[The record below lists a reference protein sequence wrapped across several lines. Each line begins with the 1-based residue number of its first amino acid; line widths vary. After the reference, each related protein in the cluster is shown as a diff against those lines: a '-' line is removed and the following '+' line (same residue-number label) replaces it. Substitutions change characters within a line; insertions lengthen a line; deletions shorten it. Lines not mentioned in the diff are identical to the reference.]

1 MGEYKGGAGGAEGG
15 QGAPPPP
22 IPHLIVEKRK
32 IGEKD
37 KKEKFQ
43 IRNHDIRKK
52 ESWKKADIKVEKF
65 YFIHSRVSG
74 IQKFTLSVNHGDRK
88 CLWVFHCPH
97 TLKCF
102 SLFFTKVICLV
113 KNLFGSNDILV
124 SIAVTLFYTTV
135 IEFLFINSTAS

>member
-1 MGEYKGGAGGAEGG
+1 MGEYKGGGQREGLEL
-15 QGAPPPP
+15 ARRPPPP
-22 IPHLIVEKRK
+22 SIPHLIVEKRK

-65 YFIHSRVSG
+65 YFIHSRASG

-88 CLWVFHCPH
+88 CL
-97 TLKCF
+97 
-102 SLFFTKVICLV
+102 
-113 KNLFGSNDILV
+113 
-124 SIAVTLFYTTV
+124 
-135 IEFLFINSTAS
+135 

>member
-1 MGEYKGGAGGAEGG
+1 MGEYKGGAGGAGGAEGG
-15 QGAPPPP
+15 HGAPPPP

-65 YFIHSRVSG
+65 YFIHSRASG

-88 CLWVFHCPH
+88 CL
-97 TLKCF
+97 
-102 SLFFTKVICLV
+102 
-113 KNLFGSNDILV
+113 
-124 SIAVTLFYTTV
+124 
-135 IEFLFINSTAS
+135 

>member
-15 QGAPPPP
+15 HGAPPPP
-22 IPHLIVEKRK
+22 SIPHLIVEKRK

-65 YFIHSRVSG
+65 YFIHSRASG

-88 CLWVFHCPH
+88 CL
-97 TLKCF
+97 
-102 SLFFTKVICLV
+102 
-113 KNLFGSNDILV
+113 
-124 SIAVTLFYTTV
+124 
-135 IEFLFINSTAS
+135 

>member
-15 QGAPPPP
+15 GPRPPSGRAWSSPPP

-65 YFIHSRVSG
+65 YFIHSRASG

-88 CLWVFHCPH
+88 CL
-97 TLKCF
+97 
-102 SLFFTKVICLV
+102 
-113 KNLFGSNDILV
+113 
-124 SIAVTLFYTTV
+124 
-135 IEFLFINSTAS
+135 